1 MPRTLSR
8 TEFVA
13 LMATLFATIAFSI
26 DSMLPALPKIAAELS
41 PETPNHAQLIL
52 TSFIFG
58 MGIGTFFTGALS
70 DAFGRKPVIVAGAAL
85 YILATL
91 LAWMAGTLELM
102 LAARVLQGLGASG
115 PRVVALAIIRD
126 LYEGRGMA
134 QLMSFVMLVFTL
146 FPAVAP
152 LMGTGIIALAGWR
165 AIFGVFVLFSL
176 VSAIWLM
183 IRQDETLPPERRR
196 PLRWTL
202 LRGAVTEVLSNRHAA
217 LTIVA
222 LSLIFGMLF
231 VALSTTQPVFE
242 KTFGRAGSFPYYF
255 ALIAGI
261 AATGN
266 ILNARIVMVFGMR
279 RVAKAALLGQVLL
292 SAAML
297 AYAATLP
304 WDTPLA
310 FPIFIAW
317 TAGVFSCVGL
327 TVGNLNAL
335 AMVPMGHIAGMA
347 SSIIGALSTVA
358 SVLIAAPIGLAF
370 DGTPLPGVIG
380 VLVCAILAFL
390 TVRALGE
397 PAPIGATDP

>member
-1 MPRTLSR
+1 MPKTLSR

-13 LMATLFATIAFSI
+13 LMAVLFATIAFSI
-26 DSMLPALPKIAAELS
+26 DSMLPALPEIAAELT

-58 MGIGTFFTGALS
+58 MGLGTFFTGALS

-102 LAARVLQGLGASG
+102 LAARTLQGLGASG

-152 LMGTGIIALAGWR
+152 LIGAGIIALAGWR

-176 VSAIWLM
+176 VSVIWLM
-183 IRQDETLPPERRR
+183 IRQDETLPPEKRR
-196 PLRWTL
+196 PLRWPL
-202 LRGAVTEVLSNRHAA
+202 LRDAVTEVLSNRHAA

-222 LSLIFGMLF
+222 LSLIFSMLF

-242 KTFGRAGSFPYYF
+242 KTFGRAGSFPFYF

-279 RVAKAALLGQVLL
+279 RVAKAALLVQVLL

-297 AYAATLP
+297 AYAATSP
-304 WDTPLA
+304 WESPLA

-317 TAGVFSCVGL
+317 TAGVFACIGL

-358 SVLIAAPIGLAF
+358 SVLIAAPIGQAF

-397 PAPIGATDP
+397 PAPIGAPDT